1 MPDDSVD
8 GPGPADDR
16 PPPIPESIHARL
28 SHRRAL
34 LEWTRTAR
42 LAAEGV
48 REITARTSGDTDG
61 VAFGAGLLEVHGAR
75 PVLSDVSNSPP
86 RRTLTARQLR
96 NKRHY
101 ERRKALAAEDRAV
114 EDRAKAIA
122 RPLQDEIRD
131 LQADKLR
138 AENLLKKR
146 TARYIESSAKAKAR
160 SAKLS
165 RDKVSANKAKRE
177 AEDTAKKERK
187 VSAAAK
193 TTHKK
198 LKVCQH
204 VSLLLSLSFV
214 F

>member
-1 MPDDSVD
+1 MKIEPRPS
-8 GPGPADDR
+8 PAEQHYGLRSTLNDKEVQL
-16 PPPIPESIHARL
+16 I
-28 SHRRAL
+28 
-34 LEWTRTAR
+34 
-42 LAAEGV
+42 
-48 REITARTSGDTDG
+48 EIEKENRS
-61 VAFGAGLLEVHGAR
+61 F
-75 PVLSDVSNSPP
+75 
-86 RRTLTARQLR
+86 
-96 NKRHY
+96 
-101 ERRKALAAEDRAV
+101 
-114 EDRAKAIA
+114 
-122 RPLQDEIRD
+122 
-131 LQADKLR
+131 QADKLR

-204 VSLLLSLSFV
+204 VSLSLSLSFWV
-214 F
+214 LINFGDSPLPL